1 MERLLPRG
9 AIPIAL
15 SSYARQAHSLPTL
28 YIGNYVNTLFGIL
41 QQCLRAFMTDAFNE
55 SNWIVANLSAD
66 FSEIAAIDNG
76 RYV

>member
-1 MERLLPRG
+1 MPDKLTVSLL
-9 AIPIAL
+9 
-15 SSYARQAHSLPTL
+15 YT

-55 SNWIVANLSAD
+55 SNWIVAN
-66 FSEIAAIDNG
+66 FSEGLSKLAAIDNG

>member
-1 MERLLPRG
+1 
-9 AIPIAL
+9 
-15 SSYARQAHSLPTL
+15 
-28 YIGNYVNTLFGIL
+28 VNTLFGIL